1 MLLPAHN
8 KYHMPLIQK
17 LKDPLTA
24 GIGVL
29 SATYLIS
36 LAKILHDRKKR
47 HGSWKETL
55 LGYTDKEDVLPTAI
69 ASAATLGTGALGYLK
84 DKRDHIGTKNE
95 RIALGLL
102 GAIPGTVLGIQA
114 LKANLAKNE

>member
-1 MLLPAHN
+1 
-8 KYHMPLIQK
+8 MPLIQK

-24 GIGVL
+24 SIGL
-29 SATYLIS
+29 LGATGLIT
-36 LAKILHDRKKR
+36 LAKVLHDRKKR

-55 LGYTDKEDVLPTAI
+55 LGDTDKEDVLPTAI

-84 DKRDHIGTKNE
+84 DRRDHIGTKNE
-95 RIALGLL
+95 RIVGGLL
-102 GAIPGTVLGIQA
+102 GAVPGIALGIQA